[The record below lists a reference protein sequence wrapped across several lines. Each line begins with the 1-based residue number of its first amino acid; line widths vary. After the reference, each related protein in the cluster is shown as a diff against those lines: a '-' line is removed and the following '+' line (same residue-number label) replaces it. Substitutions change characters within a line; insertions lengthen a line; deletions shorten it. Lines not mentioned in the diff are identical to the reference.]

1 LEIPWTTNYY
11 GFVEFADGD
20 PNTAAPDYLIWMLSI
35 DDLNDANHNGIP
47 DFSDDPL
54 TASGPRPPQLALAW
68 SSTNLLF
75 SLSGDVGHLHELQ
88 QTLSLPATNWQTI
101 ASVTLTN
108 DPQAISIPFAQ
119 GPPIFWR
126 ALAH

>member
-1 LEIPWTTNYY
+1 MSTCTNYY
-11 GFVEFADGD
+11 GFVEFSDGD
-20 PNTAAPDYLIWMLSI
+20 PNTSAPDYLTWMLSI

-54 TASGPRPPQLALAW
+54 TAAGPRAAQLALVW
-68 SSTNLLF
+68 SSTNLLI
-75 SLSGDVGHLHELQ
+75 SVSGDIGHRHDLQ
-88 QTLSLPATNWQTI
+88 QTLSLPATNWQTN

-108 DPQAISIPFAQ
+108 DPQAIPIPYSPAT
-119 GPPIFWR
+119 PVFWR